1 MFKGLNFKA
10 KCVAF
15 ETRIEEIKTHH
26 WRANASNNQSN
37 ARAWNP
43 FEKHVTRSIL
53 NWNAVIL
60 NPDIHV
66 VDINILSCY
75 IDSIRV
81 ECSQINK
88 CVCLELGYSRF
99 NFDVANNKT
108 IGISREKGPSW
119 TVFKKQFFESDIST
133 VFYMQESRTVCC
145 MYQIVY
151 CPPP

>member
-1 MFKGLNFKA
+1 MFKVLNFKA

-15 ETRIEEIKTHH
+15 ETRIEEIKTYH

-75 IDSIRV
+75 VDSVRV
-81 ECSQINK
+81 ECSQIK
-88 CVCLELGYSRF
+88 ESVFLELGYSRF
-99 NFDVANNKT
+99 YFTVANNKT
-108 IGISREKGPSW
+108 IGIAREKSPKW
-119 TVFKKQFFESDIST
+119 AIFKKQSFESDVST
-133 VFYMQESRTVCC
+133 FFYVQ
-145 MYQIVY
+145 
-151 CPPP
+151 